1 MAKLTPQSSTL
12 VPTVSFCN
20 PLYSAGFKLMN
31 NHCLKKKKNERVCFM
46 TGRGGIEAYFYILFL
61 NSQLTTLYLPEA
73 YNDIMKSS

>member
-1 MAKLTPQSSTL
+1 
-12 VPTVSFCN
+12 
-20 PLYSAGFKLMN
+20 
-31 NHCLKKKKNERVCFM
+31 M